1 LTTLIG
7 TRGLG
12 PGGSGGVLSGGREIP
27 EGLAVGQPRLANLFR
42 GMGKVWE
49 AVGVTLPNQPIPLP
63 AEGLGGHLGL

>member
-1 LTTLIG
+1 M
-7 TRGLG
+7 
-12 PGGSGGVLSGGREIP
+12 VLSGGWEVP

-49 AVGVTLPNQPIPLP
+49 AVGVTLPNQPVPLP